1 MSLYKDDLTFVR
13 MLLLLIPLYFKFG
26 HLHVTKEVLNIF
38 GFNEDSRQRSGW
50 KIALLEISLSSLL
63 ITVTDKNSYSGRR
76 EVMI

>member
-1 MSLYKDDLTFVR
+1 VSLYKDDLTFVR

-63 ITVTDKNSYSGRR
+63 ITVTDKISYSGRR

>member
-38 GFNEDSRQRSGW
+38 CFNEDSRQRSGW

-63 ITVTDKNSYSGRR
+63 ITVTDKISYSGRR

>member
-38 GFNEDSRQRSGW
+38 GFNEDSRQRSVW

-63 ITVTDKNSYSGRR
+63 IMVMDKISYSGRR

>member
-63 ITVTDKNSYSGRR
+63 ITVTDKISYSGRR